1 MGKKRVMIYMDEDLD
16 KRWKLVSKKIK
27 MSKSSM
33 LESMLEG
40 MLPTL
45 EKDNAN
51 DMVSSMLNQLGDTF
65 KDAGDLIQNK
75 K

>member
-16 KRWKLVSKKIK
+16 NRWKLVSKKIK